1 MIRKADPGDIP
12 NLVMLNSQVQS
23 LHVNLF
29 PEVFKVADTCLLEEW
44 FLGIL
49 SSDNT
54 CVLIAV
60 ENETALGYM
69 TVRKLHKPE
78 HLFKNET
85 SCAYIDQVCIHHDHR
100 RKGVFKALLEKAA
113 EEAALWGMKS
123 LELDVWTDNSVAVK
137 SFEKSGFKTCN
148 QKMFLSL
155 DQ

>member
-1 MIRKADPGDIP
+1 MIRKADSGDIP
-12 NLVMLNSQVQS
+12 NLVMLNSQVQN
-23 LHVNLF
+23 LHVKLF
-29 PEVFKVADTCLLEEW
+29 PEVFKVTDIRFLEEW
-44 FLGIL
+44 FSDILGR
-49 SSDNT
+49 DNT

-60 ENETALGYM
+60 ENETVLGYM

-113 EEAALWGMKS
+113 EEAALWGMNK

-137 SFEKSGFKTCN
+137 SFEKCGFKTSN
-148 QKMFLSL
+148 QKMSLSL

>member
-1 MIRKADPGDIP
+1 MIRKADSGDIP
-12 NLVMLNSQVQS
+12 NLVMLNSQVQN

-29 PEVFKVADTCLLEEW
+29 PEVFKVTDARLMEEW
-44 FLGIL
+44 F
-49 SSDNT
+49 SDIFGSENT

-60 ENETALGYM
+60 ENETVLGYM

-100 RKGVFKALLEKAA
+100 RKGVFKALLEKAG
-113 EEAALWGMKS
+113 EEAALWGMNR

-137 SFEKSGFKTCN
+137 SFEKSGFKAFN
-148 QKMFLSL
+148 QKMSLSL

>member
-1 MIRKADPGDIP
+1 MIRKAKTGDIP
-12 NLVMLNSQVQS
+12 NLVMLNSQVQN

-29 PEVFKVADTCLLEEW
+29 PEVFRVTDTRLIEEW
-44 FLGIL
+44 FSDIL
-49 SSDNT
+49 SRDNT
-54 CVLIAV
+54 CVLIAE

-85 SCAYIDQVCIHHDHR
+85 SCAYIDQVCIHHDHQR
-100 RKGVFKALLEKAA
+100 TGVFKALLEKAA
-113 EEAALWGMKS
+113 KEAALWGMNR

-148 QKMFLSL
+148 QKMSLNL